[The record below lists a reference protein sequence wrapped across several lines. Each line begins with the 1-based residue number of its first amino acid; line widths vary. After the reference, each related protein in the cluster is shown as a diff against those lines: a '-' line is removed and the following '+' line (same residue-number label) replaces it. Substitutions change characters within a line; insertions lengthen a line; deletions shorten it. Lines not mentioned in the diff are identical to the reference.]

1 MNPSHKSAKIH
12 SALVSPRVRPLL
24 ALVFLLFALLAVNSA
39 YLGTV
44 TLAEYL
50 NQASYQDYFYLL
62 MFLLHLMLG
71 LLLLPPFVA
80 FGLLHMHRARK
91 IRNRYAIRAG
101 LALYSCGLLLLFS
114 GILLTRFGFFEVN
127 DPLYRTAAYWLH
139 VVTPVLAA
147 WLFVLHRLA
156 GRRIRWGI
164 GLRWAGLG
172 AVFAGGMLSLHL
184 LLREQP
190 QDTATAAFFP
200 ALSRIQ
206 GADRIP
212 ARHLMDDAAC
222 AECHGDIAKQSEGS
236 MHRLSSFNNPAYR
249 FSIEEA
255 RELLGERD
263 GNLDATRLCAACHDL
278 VPLFDGRFTDSAFG
292 ASDPTAHIG
301 ISCAG
306 CHAITGINSPR
317 GNGDYR
323 IADPPRYPFAFS
335 DNGLLRTINRQ
346 LVKAKPAFHKKTWLK
361 PVHRSAEFCSGCHK
375 VHLPYELNHYKWLR
389 GQDHYG
395 SFLLSGVS
403 GHRVDSFYYPRRAV
417 TRCAECHMPFSPSD
431 DPAGRDFSGTGVRGV
446 HNHLFAAGNT
456 GVPHLLG
463 MDGKTQAAR
472 RAMLQ
477 GAARVDLFGIKE
489 QGRIDGELTAPLRP
503 RLPPLAPGQT
513 YLLETVVRTL
523 KLGHHLTQGTADSN
537 ELWLEISVRDGDRLI
552 ASSGALDPV
561 SGAVDSWAYFLN
573 AYLLDR
579 DGNRVERRNAQ
590 DIVVPLY
597 DHQIP
602 PGAANV
608 VHYRLNV
615 PDDVQGPIG
624 IEVKLNYRKFNT
636 AFLRHVLGSTFQS
649 NDLPIVTLGS
659 DRITL
664 PLGRSGT
671 VAAQKS
677 AIPQWQR
684 WNDYGIGLLRGGG
697 PGMGMGVG
705 ELRQAEAAF
714 RQVES
719 LGRGD
724 GPLNLARVY
733 LEEGRLRDAAG
744 ALGRAAGR
752 DPVHQPW
759 TIAWLSAKVDRE
771 LGNLE
776 QAITTLED
784 IVETRFPG
792 ARLRNFDFSKDIRVL
807 NLLGRSLYE
816 RARRERGES
825 RKVRRMVLLQQS
837 RKHFESVLSID
848 PEDVSAHYNLA
859 WVHQE
864 LGDAQSAQQHR
875 TLHAKYKPDDQAVE
889 RVVTLHRSRNPAADH
904 AAAAVVIYELKPQP
918 MQGSA
923 IIP

>member
-12 SALVSPRVRPLL
+12 NAVVSPRMRPLL
-24 ALVFLLFALLAVNSA
+24 GLVFLLFALLAVNSA
-39 YLGTV
+39 YLGAV
-44 TLAEYL
+44 TFAEYL

-62 MFLLHLMLG
+62 MFLLHLVLG
-71 LLLLPPFVA
+71 LVLLLPFAA
-80 FGLLHMHRARK
+80 FGLLHMRRALNTS
-91 IRNRYAIRAG
+91 NRYAIRAG
-101 LALYSCGLLLLFS
+101 LALYICGLLLLFS

-127 DPLYRTAAYWLH
+127 DPLIRETAYWLH
-139 VVTPVLAA
+139 VATPVLAA

-172 AVFAGGMLSLHL
+172 ALFAGAMLSLHL
-184 LLREQP
+184 LLQERP
-190 QDTATAAFFP
+190 HVTAADAFFP

-206 GADRIP
+206 GAGRIP

-222 AECHGDIAKQSEGS
+222 AECHGDIARQSEGS

-255 RELLGERD
+255 RALLGERD

-278 VPLFDGRFTDSAFG
+278 VPLFDGRFTDPAFD
-292 ASDPTAHIG
+292 ASDPTAHAGIG
-301 ISCAG
+301 CAG

-346 LVKAKPAFHKKTWLK
+346 LIKAKPAFHKTTWLK
-361 PVHRSAEFCSGCHK
+361 PMHRSAEFCSGCHK

-403 GHRVDSFYYPRRAV
+403 GHRVDSFYYPQRAV
-417 TRCAECHMPFSPSD
+417 DRCAECHMPVTSSD
-431 DPAGRDFSGTGVRGV
+431 DPAGRDFAGTGVRGV

-463 MDGKTQAAR
+463 MDEETQAAR

-489 QGRIDGELTAPLRP
+489 QGRIDGELIAPLRP
-503 RLPPLAPGQT
+503 RLPSLVPGQS

-523 KLGHHLTQGTADSN
+523 KLGHHLTQGTSDSN
-537 ELWLEISVRDGDRLI
+537 ELWLEISVRDGERLI
-552 ASSGALDPV
+552 ARSGALDPA

-590 DIVVPLY
+590 DIFVPLY

-602 PGAANV
+602 PGAASV
-608 VHYRLNV
+608 VHYRLYV
-615 PDDVQGPIG
+615 PADVQGPIG

-636 AFLRHVLGSTFQS
+636 AFLRHVLGGAFRS
-649 NDLPIVTLGS
+649 NDLPIVTLGA
-659 DRITL
+659 DRISL
-664 PLGRSGT
+664 PLGQQGTGT
-671 VAAQKS
+671 VQKS

-684 WNDYGIGLLRGGG
+684 WNDYGIGLLREGG

-719 LGRGD
+719 LGQGD

-733 LEEGRLRDAAG
+733 IKEGRLQDAAV

-752 DPVHQPW
+752 EPVHQPW

-771 LGNLE
+771 LGNLDR
-776 QAITTLED
+776 AITTLEG
-784 IVETRFPG
+784 IVETRFPE
-792 ARLRNFDFSKDIRVL
+792 ARQRGFDFSKDIRVL

-816 RARRERGES
+816 RARQERGES
-825 RKVRRMVLLQQS
+825 RKPRRTALLQRSRERFDAVLL
-837 RKHFESVLSID
+837 ID

-859 WVHQE
+859 RVHQE
-864 LGDAQSAQQHR
+864 LGDAQSARQHR

-889 RVVTLHRSRNPAADH
+889 RAATLHRSRNPAADH

-918 MQGSA
+918 MQGLA